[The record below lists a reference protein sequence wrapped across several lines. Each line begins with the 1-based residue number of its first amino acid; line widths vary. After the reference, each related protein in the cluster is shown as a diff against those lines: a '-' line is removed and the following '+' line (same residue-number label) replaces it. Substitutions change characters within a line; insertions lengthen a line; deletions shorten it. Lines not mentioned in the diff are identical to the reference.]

1 MSMESSPREIA
12 TRAVTMHGPERD
24 RYLRAACSDNQDLRR
39 TVDQL
44 LRLQDSATI
53 DTTTRHARSHNPPF
67 RESPQANPREI
78 GEWIKGFQLLEK
90 LGEGAMGVV
99 YLAEQQHPKRR
110 VALKILRPEAM
121 SPARE
126 QRFEFETES
135 LAKLRHPG
143 IATIYESGKATIDGL
158 QRPYFAM
165 EFVDGSP
172 LDIHAQNQSQRER
185 VQMIASICDAI
196 EHAHL
201 RGVLHR
207 DLKPAN
213 IIVGDDHRARV
224 LDFGVATSVDTEQR
238 ASELVGTLPYMSP
251 EQLGSD
257 PDIDC
262 RSDVYALGVV
272 LCEILT
278 GERPHQLSGM
288 TIDEASE
295 QVLRPPVVKTE
306 LLGAE
311 LEMIVRK
318 SIAPSKEDRYGS
330 ASELG
335 ADLRRYLKHEPVQAV
350 GGGPAYRVRKYVQ
363 RNRVPVLLA
372 ALAGLLA
379 IGGVIGVSYQA
390 ARATKGWHRAEQ
402 ETARAE
408 TALEQAIARHRWADS
423 MNHFMIDMLVSADPE
438 STLGEQVTVVEMLDT
453 ASSTLESEPVE
464 YPETVA
470 GIRMAMANTYRGL
483 GRLDDALHHAY
494 SMVELCTTQLGDEH
508 PMTADAR
515 RTLALILFEFGRIDE
530 AKENLDAAAS
540 VIAAMHDPVESAKLK
555 AEYAR
560 VAHGSGD
567 QERALE
573 LWTQSEEEL
582 AKLLG
587 PFHKETLVIM
597 HNRGMALKDLGRLT
611 ESEAVMREVLT
622 RRLEAFGPEHP
633 QTLVAEDVLA
643 GVIQKQGRDAEASVM
658 LREVVERRRRV
669 LGDDHIS
676 TLVSMGNLG
685 VTLIRLGELD
695 EAEQLTREAYEGH
708 LLRFGEENAR
718 TQILLGNLAY
728 LLEDRGQIE
737 EAALLYRK
745 SIDIR
750 RRSSGG
756 LDPETWA
763 TMNNLAMLLMSS
775 GKPEDAEPL
784 FDELLAICDSS
795 LPADHYYTALF
806 RNNQGECMTMLGRY
820 PEARSALL
828 RSHPILAKTF
838 GEDHARTMKSQT
850 RIDRLNELDPQ
861 PGQD

>member
-1 MSMESSPREIA
+1 
-12 TRAVTMHGPERD
+12 
-24 RYLRAACSDNQDLRR
+24 
-39 TVDQL
+39 
-44 LRLQDSATI
+44 
-53 DTTTRHARSHNPPF
+53 
-67 RESPQANPREI
+67 
-78 GEWIKGFQLLEK
+78 
-90 LGEGAMGVV
+90 
-99 YLAEQQHPKRR
+99 
-110 VALKILRPEAM
+110 
-121 SPARE
+121 
-126 QRFEFETES
+126 
-135 LAKLRHPG
+135 PG
-143 IATIYESGKATIDGL
+143 IATIYESGRATIDGMR
-158 QRPYFAM
+158 RPYFAM
-165 EFVDGSP
+165 EFVDGHP
-172 LDIHAQNQSQRER
+172 LDVYAERLTLRER
-185 VQMIASICDAI
+185 VRMIADICDAI

-238 ASELVGTLPYMSP
+238 ASELVGTVPYMSP
-251 EQLGSD
+251 EQLSSD
-257 PDIDC
+257 PDVDC
-262 RSDVYALGVV
+262 RSDIYALGVV

-278 GERPHQLSGM
+278 GERPHDLSGM
-288 TIDEASE
+288 TIDEALE
-295 QVLRPPVVKTE
+295 RVLMPPRMNTG
-306 LLGAE
+306 LLGGE

-318 SIAPSKEDRYGS
+318 AIAPAKEDRYGS
-330 ASELG
+330 ASMLA
-335 ADLRRYLKHEPVQAV
+335 ADLRRYLGRFPVLAV
-350 GGGPAYRVRKYVQ
+350 GGGAVYRARKYVQ
-363 RNRVPVLLA
+363 RNRVPVLLGT
-372 ALAGLLA
+372 LAGVLA
-379 IGGVIGVSYQA
+379 IGGVVGVSYQA
-390 ARATKGWHRAEQ
+390 ARATRGWHRAEE

-408 TALEQAIARHRWADS
+408 SALEQAIARHRWADS

-483 GRLDDALHHAY
+483 GRLDDALHHAR
-494 SMVELCTTQLGDEH
+494 SMVELCTTRLGAGH

-515 RTLALILFEFGRIDE
+515 RTLALILFEFAEFDE
-530 AKENLDAAAS
+530 AKENLDAASS
-540 VIAAMHDPVESAKLK
+540 VIVELNDPVESAKLK

-567 QERALE
+567 HSRALE
-573 LWTQSEEEL
+573 LWTQSEREL
-582 AKLLG
+582 ADLLG
-587 PFHKETLVIM
+587 TFHKETLVVM
-597 HNRGMALKDLGRLT
+597 HNRGMALKDLGRLS
-611 ESEAVMREVLT
+611 ESEAVMREVLA
-622 RRLEAFGPEHP
+622 RRLEAFGPDHP

-695 EAEQLTREAYEGH
+695 EAELLTREAYDGH
-708 LLRFGEENAR
+708 LARFGEENAR
-718 TQILLGNLAY
+718 TQILLGNFAY

-737 EAALLYRK
+737 EAAELYRK

-750 RRSSGG
+750 RRSAGG

-775 GKPEDAEPL
+775 GKPEEAGPL
-784 FDELLAICDSS
+784 FDELLAMCDSS

-806 RNNQGECMTMLGRY
+806 RNNQGECLTMLGKY
-820 PEARSALL
+820 AEARSALL
-828 RSHPILAKTF
+828 RSHPVLVRTF
-838 GEDHARTMKSQT
+838 GEEHTRTTKSQS

-861 PGQD
+861 PER